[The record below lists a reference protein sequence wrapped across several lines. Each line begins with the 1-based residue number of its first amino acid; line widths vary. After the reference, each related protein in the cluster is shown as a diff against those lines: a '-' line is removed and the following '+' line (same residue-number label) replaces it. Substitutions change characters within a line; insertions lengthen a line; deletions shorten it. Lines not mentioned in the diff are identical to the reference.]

1 MTIGDAIKKTDELQ
15 PNSFGQEEKIRWLA
29 QLDREL
35 WREVVMTHE
44 GEEDAVEPEYREDTA
59 DDTVLLVEGP
69 YDCMYIHWLQSRIDY
84 ALAEYGRFN
93 NSNAAF
99 EADRMASR
107 MWYNRTHMP
116 KQEARVRYF

>member
-44 GEEDAVEPEYREDTA
+44 GAEDAVEPEYREDTA

-99 EADRMASR
+99 EADRMAWR

-116 KQEARVRYF
+116 KQEGGRIL